1 MFCLKIGLSVINKI
15 VIFNKEK
22 WQTYLMDSLYY
33 TQYNDHVSINYN
45 AFEDENSYAYSSSVV
60 DPYISD
66 IDVLIEFNG
75 KNCCQVSNITAIP
88 TVDNN
93 TNINVSTKIN
103 NVANIAKYN
112 DINYN
117 ESDLNQQFKTKNSLQ
132 FSSLAIDT
140 YLTQSNYVFNHITN
154 KIVSIHDNDEKL
166 TVLDEWLL
174 FLQKF
179 QENFSILNSDSYK
192 IPQDICVRCLYNDE
206 YIWRS
211 DESLTHMYNLPMLS
225 IKVMFD
231 SQINVIDVDFVHSYN
246 NFTYNNNEITL
257 YNYDENS
264 QYSASRNYTKKDI
277 QNLIKNEYDKYIQKC
292 IPNISPNKYYYFYL
306 VNLTNEFIHFEDIT
320 EYNFYS
326 DAALKQYTLLV
337 FNESMSYKKLLSPDE
352 TTQHFIDS
360 WKMKNHK
367 KTVDD
372 IKKIVDK
379 IKEEYNK
386 CSELLLNLLQT
397 NND

>member
-1 MFCLKIGLSVINKI
+1 
-15 VIFNKEK
+15 
-22 WQTYLMDSLYY
+22 MDSLYY
-33 TQYNDHVSINYN
+33 TQYNDHMSINYN
-45 AFEDENSYAYSSSVV
+45 AFEDENSYAYSSSII

-75 KNCCQVSNITAIP
+75 KDCCQVSNITAIP

-154 KIVSIHDNDEKL
+154 KIVSIHDNDEKI
-166 TVLDEWLL
+166 TALDEWLL

-179 QENFSILNSDSYK
+179 QENFSVLNSDSYK

-211 DESLTHMYNLPMLS
+211 DESLTHIYNLPMLS

-246 NFTYNNNEITL
+246 NFTYNSNEITL

-337 FNESMSYKKLLSPDE
+337 FNESMSYKKLLSYDE
-352 TTQHFIDS
+352 ITQHFIDS
-360 WKMKNHK
+360 WKIKNHK

>member
-75 KNCCQVSNITAIP
+75 KDCCQVSNITAIP

-117 ESDLNQQFKTKNSLQ
+117 KSDLNQQFETKNALQ

-166 TVLDEWLL
+166 KVLDEWLL
-174 FLQKF
+174 FLQEF
-179 QENFSILNSDSYK
+179 QENFPVLNSDSYK

-231 SQINVIDVDFVHSYN
+231 SQRNVIDAYFVHSYN
-246 NFTYNNNEITL
+246 NFTYNSNEITL

-292 IPNISPNKYYYFYL
+292 IPDISPNKYYYFYL